1 MKKMLLLALAIALT
15 LPLVSC
21 KKEESLG
28 DKLNAAA
35 ESAKDAAA
43 DAQKDAKKAIE

>member
-1 MKKMLLLALAIALT
+1 MKKMLLLILAVALT

-43 DAQKDAKKAIE
+43 DAEKEAKKALE